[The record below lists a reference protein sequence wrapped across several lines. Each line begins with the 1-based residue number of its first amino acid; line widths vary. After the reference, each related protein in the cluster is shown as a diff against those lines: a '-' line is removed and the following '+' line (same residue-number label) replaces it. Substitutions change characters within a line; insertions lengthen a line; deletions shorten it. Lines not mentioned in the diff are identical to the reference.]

1 MKNEKFLIFFIILAL
16 FIGSVNAEDVDLED
30 SHIENET
37 YVNDTVLN
45 EKNQYENIDENES
58 HVCSDDDLNS
68 LELNTSGVVMS
79 DNEYS
84 CGAAS
89 FATVLNKMGINISLN
104 ESKDATKTTINGTT
118 MNNIIYAAKTYNLIA
133 YAINTNT
140 ANLKENFIV
149 HMDIMGINHLSVVK
163 EINNETII
171 LADPNLGNFKYDLCE
186 FNQYYTNQSV
196 IITKSTIN
204 NIINNVIPIESNF
217 ISEVCQ
223 KYISGKGYVY
233 YVSETMGKIPDKPKG
248 PVIRFTII
256 VPKWGGKTI
265 KLSTTKLTKHKI
277 STKVIYTIKVYS
289 KNNFKGK
296 VETLYQ
302 PAFFNFAHKSGHNYS
317 LTRKASFPIHSI
329 KWNVKMSP
337 FPYS

>member
-1 MKNEKFLIFFIILAL
+1 MKKFLIFFIILAL

-58 HVCSDDDLNS
+58 YVCSDDDLNS
-68 LELNTSGVVMS
+68 PELNTTGVVMS

-118 MNNIIYAAKTYNLIA
+118 MDNIIYAAKNYNLTA

-149 HMDIMGINHLSVVK
+149 HMDIMGINHWSVVK
-163 EINNETII
+163 EINNATII
-171 LADPNLGNFKYDLCE
+171 LADPNLGNFEYDLYE
-186 FNQYYTNQSV
+186 FNQYYTNQTIV
-196 IITKSTIN
+196 IINSNKNNLNN
-204 NIINNVIPIESNF
+204 NIMPQNCTV
-217 ISEVCQ
+217 ISEINQ
-223 KYISGKGYVY
+223 KIISGNGYAF
-233 YVSETMGKIPDKPKG
+233 YVSKSQGYIPANPKG
-248 PVIRFTII
+248 NCFRYTII
-256 VPKWGGKTI
+256 VPKWGGKTV
-265 KLSTTKLTKHKI
+265 KLKTTKITTHSISIKI
-277 STKVIYTIKVYS
+277 VYKITVYS
-289 KNNFKGK
+289 KSNYKGK
-296 VETLYQ
+296 SETIYQ
-302 PAFFNFAHKSGHNYS
+302 PAFFNFASKKGQSYPV
-317 LTRKASFPIHSI
+317 TRKFSFGIQSI
-329 KWNVKMSP
+329 RCTVTNSP

>member
-118 MNNIIYAAKTYNLIA
+118 MNNIIYAAKTYNLTA

-149 HMDIMGINHLSVVK
+149 HMDIMGINHWSVVK

-171 LADPNLGNFKYDLCE
+171 LADPDRE
-186 FNQYYTNQSV
+186 RR
-196 IITKSTIN
+196 
-204 NIINNVIPIESNF
+204 
-217 ISEVCQ
+217 EVCRNRQ
-223 KYISGKGYVY
+223 VHRSQGRKRQNEGQGQEILLQGESLQE
-233 YVSETMGKIPDKPKG
+233 SERKESLRRVLQGD
-248 PVIRFTII
+248 
-256 VPKWGGKTI
+256 
-265 KLSTTKLTKHKI
+265 
-277 STKVIYTIKVYS
+277 KVILEIRDTHCVS
-289 KNNFKGK
+289 
-296 VETLYQ
+296 V
-302 PAFFNFAHKSGHNYS
+302 SCRS
-317 LTRKASFPIHSI
+317 R
-329 KWNVKMSP
+329 
-337 FPYS
+337 